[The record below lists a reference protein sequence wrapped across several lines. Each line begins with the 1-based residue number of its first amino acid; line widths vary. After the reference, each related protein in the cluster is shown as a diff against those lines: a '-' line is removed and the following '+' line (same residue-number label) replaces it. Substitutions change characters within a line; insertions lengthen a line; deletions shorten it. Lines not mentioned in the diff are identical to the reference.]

1 MSRLRVQTD
10 VSPADWVAKSVGPFG
25 SGVGSL
31 VPGGFDAYAR
41 ILHPAVSREGTPV
54 RWDTV
59 AAWSGRIVHPRA
71 QFEAMARPRPSV
83 AIEQAPFD
91 LPPPVGRL
99 PEAILAGLCDV
110 LAAHTG
116 TPGRCWFCIWD
127 GYGWIAGSTSSDT
140 LGSATPVPPAF
151 DRATIVAPRVRLPE
165 RDYLLS
171 EGPLDA
177 VSEMGWWLNG
187 RLVSP
192 QCRNLFWPDDRAWCV
207 ATEIDLDSTF
217 IGGSVA
223 SIHAVLGDSRWEA
236 WHAQRTDLVWA
247 SSDDINQ

>member
-1 MSRLRVQTD
+1 MSPLLLQTD
-10 VSPADWVAKSVGPFG
+10 PSPADWVANGVGPFG

-31 VPGGFDAYAR
+31 IPGGYVAYAR
-41 ILHPAVSREGTPV
+41 ILHPAVSSGGMPV

-71 QFEAMARPRPSV
+71 QFEAVARPRPSV
-83 AIEQAPFD
+83 PIEPAPFD

-110 LAAHTG
+110 LATHTG

-127 GYGWIAGSTSSDT
+127 GYGWIAGSTSSDM

-151 DRATIVAPRVRLPE
+151 DRATIEAPRVRLPE
-165 RDYLLS
+165 REYLLF
-171 EGPLDA
+171 EGPLHA

-192 QCRNLFWPDDRAWCV
+192 QSPNLFWPDDRAWCV

-223 SIHAVLGDSRWEA
+223 LIDAVLGDTRWEA
-236 WHAQRTDLVWA
+236 WQAQRTDLVWA